1 MLSRRSLT
9 AMPPCAR
16 ADVESKLAY
25 EKMHALKYA
34 KQQDLKAAR
43 QQKLAVA
50 RESESLAGQYDAR
63 RCEWTKAHEQH
74 LRNEEQAK
82 ALSDKLEA
90 VEKDKDA
97 HRKRAHTC
105 KDELAKMQTLHDQ
118 IKRELDVIEASAA
131 AV

>member
-1 MLSRRSLT
+1 MTTTRGGGEIGLRSCAEATVIEDLLEVITPVSGLVKRNLDLIRQLGAT
-9 AMPPCAR
+9 AT
-16 ADVESKLAY
+16 
-25 EKMHALKYA
+25 
-34 KQQDLKAAR
+34 
-43 QQKLAVA
+43 
-50 RESESLAGQYDAR
+50 SE
-63 RCEWTKAHEQH
+63 
-74 LRNEEQAK
+74 
-82 ALSDKLEA
+82 LEA